1 MSDVRAALARALPDR
16 NSWIGI
22 VYLAAVFGF
31 GRLDLPQ
38 VGFVLVALVAAG
50 VGIWV
55 LLRSQPTPLILWFGI
70 AVIVAMGLPPL
81 LGILRG
87 QTAGSGQLA
96 FALALGVAVWV
107 TALIPPGT
115 VRWSSLAV
123 LGLVSWAGLAA
134 GLFAEAGIF
143 SYGLFNEPAQDRQLF
158 GLIQLRGVMP
168 HPNTMGIFA
177 GLGLVLSLR
186 QVLTDMLDGKRNSRA
201 TLALL
206 LGVALP
212 STIVLIWTQSR
223 TSAIAALVG
232 LIVALLPLQR
242 PSWHWVP
249 PVVAMF
255 SALMVTIPVIV
266 AETVGYDFNGRGIP
280 WALAQQEFEANPLVG
295 RGPEFLSEEYRA
307 NLELLWQPETAHNML
322 MQAIGEAG
330 LLGLL
335 ALAGLILVMCLIAV
349 QAVPFDRQWALI
361 VVAMFCVLGGQESSL
376 SLPVRSALLV
386 QFAIVAASV
395 VLVSRGAGTPATERT
410 DQAAP
415 LAAKS

>member
-1 MSDVRAALARALPDR
+1 MSDVRSALERALPDR
-16 NSWIGI
+16 NSWIAI
-22 VYLAAVFGF
+22 AYLAAVFGF

-38 VGFVLVALVAAG
+38 VGFVFVALAAAG
-50 VGIWV
+50 VGAWA
-55 LLRSQPTPLILWFGI
+55 LLRHQPSPVILWFGI

-87 QTAGSGQLA
+87 QDAGSGQLA

-134 GLFAEAGIF
+134 GLFAEAGVF
-143 SYGLFNEPAQDRQLF
+143 TYGLFNEPAQDRQFL

-177 GLGLVLSLR
+177 GLALVLSLR
-186 QVLTDMLDGKRNSRA
+186 QVLTDILDGKRNSRA

-212 STIVLIWTQSR
+212 STIVLVWTQSR

-232 LIVALLPLQR
+232 LIVAVLPLQR

-255 SALMVTIPVIV
+255 AALMVTIPVII

-280 WALAQQEFEANPLVG
+280 WALAQQEFEASPLVG

-307 NLELLWQPETAHNML
+307 NLELLWQPENAHNML

-335 ALAGLILVMCLIAV
+335 ALAGLILAMCLIAV
-349 QAVPFDRQWALI
+349 QAVPVDRQWALI

-386 QFAIVAASV
+386 QFAIVASSA
-395 VLVSRGAGTPATERT
+395 VLLSRGAGSAASVQTTPAAP
-410 DQAAP
+410 QAAR
-415 LAAKS
+415 S

>member
-1 MSDVRAALARALPDR
+1 MSDVRAALAKALPDR
-16 NSWIGI
+16 NAWIAI
-22 VYLAAVFGF
+22 LYLAAVFGF
-31 GRLDLPQ
+31 GRLDLPEAA
-38 VGFVLVALVAAG
+38 FVVVAIVAAALG
-50 VGIWV
+50 VW
-55 LLRSQPTPLILWFGI
+55 LLVRYQPTPLILWFGI

-87 QTAGSGQLA
+87 QDAGSGQLA
-96 FALALGVAVWV
+96 FALALGVAVWM

-123 LGLVSWAGLAA
+123 LGLVAWAGLGA
-134 GLFAEAGIF
+134 GLLAEAGVF

-186 QVLTDMLDGKRNSRA
+186 QVLTDLLDGKRNSRA

-212 STIVLIWTQSR
+212 CTIALIWTQSR
-223 TSAIAALVG
+223 TSAIAAFVG
-232 LIVALLPLQR
+232 LVVALLPLQR

-255 SALMVTIPVIV
+255 AALMVTIPVIV
-266 AETVGYDFNGRGIP
+266 AETIGYDFNGRGIP
-280 WALAQQEFEANPLVG
+280 WALAQQEFESNPLVG
-295 RGPEFLSEEYRA
+295 RGPEFLSDEYRA

-335 ALAGLILVMCLIAV
+335 ALAALILVMCLIAV

-386 QFAIVAASV
+386 QFAIVASSV
-395 VLVSRGAGTPATERT
+395 VLLSRGAGTPTSEQTA
-410 DQAAP
+410 QAEP
-415 LAAKS
+415 LATRS

>member
-1 MSDVRAALARALPDR
+1 MLANVLASALPDR
-16 NSWIGI
+16 NSRIALI
-22 VYLAAVFGF
+22 FLAAVFGF

-38 VGFVLVALVAAG
+38 AGFAVVAVASAG
-50 VGIWV
+50 MGVWI
-55 LLRSQPTPLILWFGI
+55 LLRHRLTTLITWLGVVV
-70 AVIVAMGLPPL
+70 AVAMSLPAII
-81 LGILRG
+81 GMMRG
-87 QTAGSGQLA
+87 QDVSTGQIA
-96 FALALGVAVWV
+96 FGLALGVAVWA

-115 VRWSSLAV
+115 VRWSALAL
-123 LGLVSWAGLAA
+123 LGLVTWGGLVAGA
-134 GLFAEAGIF
+134 FAELGIF
-143 SYGLFNEPAQDRQLF
+143 SYGLFPEPAQDRRFF

-186 QVLTDMLDGKRNSRA
+186 QVLTDLLDGVRRTGP

-212 STIVLIWTQSR
+212 STVVLVWSQSR
-223 TSAIAALVG
+223 TSAIAALAG
-232 LIVALLPLQR
+232 LVVALLPLQR

-255 SALMVTIPVIV
+255 AGLMITIPVII

-280 WALAQQEFEANPLVG
+280 WALAQSEFESSPFIG
-295 RGPEFLSEEYRA
+295 RGPEFLSDEYRA

-330 LLGLL
+330 LIGLL
-335 ALAGLILVMCLIAV
+335 SLAAVVLVMCLIAV

-361 VVAMFCVLGGQESSL
+361 VVVMFCVLGGQESTL
-376 SLPVRSALLV
+376 SLPVRSALLI
-386 QFAIVAASV
+386 QLAIIASSA
-395 VLVSRGAGTPATERT
+395 VLLSRGAGSASSERT
-410 DQAAP
+410 APAEP
-415 LAAKS
+415 LAARS